1 VKVGG
6 KWHYLYPAIDRDGN
20 LVDSVLSATS
30 DVAAAKQFFQQA
42 TDVTGCRPE
51 RVTSNRHDSYARAI
65 LRVLG
70 RTVPHRTTE
79 SLHNRIEQDQ
89 RTVAQSETALLQE
102 IAESATVV
110 GRFD

>member
-1 VKVGG
+1 
-6 KWHYLYPAIDRDGN
+6 
-20 LVDSVLSATS
+20 
-30 DVAAAKQFFQQA
+30 
-42 TDVTGCRPE
+42 
-51 RVTSNRHDSYARAI
+51 
-65 LRVLG
+65 
-70 RTVPHRTTE
+70 VPHRTTE